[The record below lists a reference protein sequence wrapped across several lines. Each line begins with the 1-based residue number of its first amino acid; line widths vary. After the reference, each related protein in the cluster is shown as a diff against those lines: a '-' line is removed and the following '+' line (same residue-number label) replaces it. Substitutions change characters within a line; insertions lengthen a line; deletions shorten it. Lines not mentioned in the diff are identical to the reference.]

1 MHESDMNSQHQ
12 RILLIL
18 TPATLQDHHTEEQ
31 STLRLST
38 KQEVNKVNLQTRGQH
53 RLHEYYIPHRNKDP
67 TTQQEL
73 LTDVIIPT
81 EIKTIISTKETKP
94 MDTITTSK

>member
-1 MHESDMNSQHQ
+1 
-12 RILLIL
+12 
-18 TPATLQDHHTEEQ
+18 
-31 STLRLST
+31 LST
-38 KQEVNKVNLQTRGQH
+38 KQEVNKVNLQTCGQH

-81 EIKTIISTKETKP
+81 ESETVISTKETEP
-94 MDTITTSK
+94 MDTTTTLK